1 MPHPGGLLGQFLRV
15 AGAVEEAEVGVA
27 VRGRTND
34 RELELFAVSEAVTTW
49 T

>member
-1 MPHPGGLLGQFLRV
+1 MPHPGGLLGQFLRA

-34 RELELFAVSEAVTTW
+34 GELKLFAVPEVVTTW

>member
-1 MPHPGGLLGQFLRV
+1 MPHPGGLLGQFLMA

-27 VRGRTND
+27 ARGRTND
-34 RELELFAVSEAVTTW
+34 GELKLFALPEAGTTW